1 MIAPMDRMRRNE
13 RQIYLATYAMVHGM
27 LMASKALREKPLG
40 AARLAKEHAEAA
52 VEVHKPARKSR

>member
-1 MIAPMDRMRRNE
+1 MNFATRHQ

-52 VEVHKPARKSR
+52 MEVHKPVKRR